1 MEPVDRGHHEKVFT
15 EFKTMNM
22 DVVISLSRRTLEEA
36 LLVCSPILIVG
47 IVVSIIVS
55 VLQVMTSIQEVTIST
70 VPRLAAVGGAL
81 FLTMPWMLRHMISFM
96 VSLFG
101 DFHPFLK

>member
-1 MEPVDRGHHEKVFT
+1 
-15 EFKTMNM
+15 MNM

-36 LLVCSPILIVG
+36 LLLCSPILIVG

-70 VPRLAAVGGAL
+70 VPRLAAVGAAL

>member
-1 MEPVDRGHHEKVFT
+1 
-15 EFKTMNM
+15 MNM
-22 DVVISLSRRTLEEA
+22 EVVISLSRRTLEEA
-36 LLVCSPILIVG
+36 LMVSAPILVVG
-47 IVVSIIVS
+47 IVVSIIIS

-70 VPRLAAVGGAL
+70 VPRLAAVAGAL
-81 FLTMPWMLRHMISFM
+81 FLAMPWMLRHMITFM